1 MTDLPFDQSIIDS
14 ELDERLRDLAA
25 HVAFPPTPALSRSVI
40 NAIQAHPSRNQRVHP
55 RLAVAFI
62 LVLMIVFTAVAAVPA
77 ARHAVARW
85 IDIPGIHLSWL
96 DEDPPA
102 NIEAEIRLGLGNRI
116 TIDETM
122 SQADFPISLPAD
134 DRANEPDEIFY
145 NSSPASGPS
154 FPPGV
159 VSFVYYANSDLPAVP
174 GTDVG
179 LLITEF
185 EGDTSSIWANKSL
198 MIDDDPRTV
207 RVNGADGLWLP
218 DTHLISI
225 QPESAGDILTPAT
238 RSTGSVLIWNRD
250 GITYRIEGNLPYD
263 AMLEIAESMEPIA
276 P

>member
-1 MTDLPFDQSIIDS
+1 MTDLPFDRPTIDS

-40 NAIQAHPSRNQRVHP
+40 NAVQAHRSRNQRVQR
-55 RLAVAFI
+55 RLTIAFI
-62 LVLMIVFTAVAAVPA
+62 LVLVIVFTAIGAIPA

-102 NIEAEIRLGLGNRI
+102 NIETEIRLGLGNRT
-116 TIDETM
+116 TIDETT
-122 SQADFPISLPAD
+122 SQAGFPVSLPAD

-145 NSSPASGPS
+145 NSSPASSPS

-159 VSFVYYANSDLPAVP
+159 VSFVYYATNELPAVP

-185 EGDTSSIWANKSL
+185 EGDPSSIWANKSL
-198 MIDDDPRTV
+198 MIDDNPRTV

-263 AMLEIAESMEPIA
+263 AMLAIAESMEPIA